1 MHVNE
6 TEGTI
11 PKLPSGSRAPRA
23 SVKAVLNL
31 HDSVTSFSPK
41 TSILSARP
49 LSTGVDPQDILVINI
64 LYQDPSQSFASG
76 NTNLQH
82 KAIQRKENLWGK
94 GQFIIFYYT
103 T

>member
-23 SVKAVLNL
+23 SVKAVLSL
-31 HDSVTSFSPK
+31 HDSLTSFSPK
-41 TSILSARP
+41 TSILSARLYP
-49 LSTGVDPQDILVINI
+49 HAGVDPQDILVINI

-82 KAIQRKENLWGK
+82 KATRKENLWGI